1 MQSKKIPDHDSEGCT
16 LKDHEVQAASF
27 SSTSCPPL
35 DESQQ
40 EGKWEVKEKGQ
51 EEMDQEK
58 KLVKKKS
65 KIQEVTE
72 DLRTEHSEEPEV
84 EKREQA

>member
-1 MQSKKIPDHDSEGCT
+1 
-16 LKDHEVQAASF
+16 LKASF

-40 EGKWEVKEKGQ
+40 EEKGQ

-72 DLRTEHSEEPEV
+72 DLRTEHSDEPEV